1 MSKAKGDKTKIFSA
15 EALERAQEEK
25 RDTEGHGATEEAV
38 TYSGIQL
45 KPVYSPDDIAGMSYD
60 DIPLPGRYPYTR
72 GLDPMGYRVNP
83 WRMHQFF
90 GYASGAD
97 TKKRWEY
104 LRSIGYSNRVG
115 RDEVGEEELPI
126 FRIATDLPS
135 ERGYDPD
142 EPEARGRVG
151 GCGIS
156 LSTMED
162 MKLLLDGV
170 PLDRTWVLL
179 VLMNTSLV
187 GNALYIAYAGTRG
200 YSPNQLLLRGHNVL
214 YHCCQEDIIS
224 FPPEYAKRLMIE
236 NIYYI
241 IKHMPKSSHTS
252 LSAYDTGEMGA
263 TGVQQVAFMYALTID
278 LIKEGI
284 KVGLDPD
291 DLASG
296 FYHHSWVGLDL
307 FEEVAKSRCQRRLWA
322 KIMKDRF
329 GCKSPSAIQCRD
341 IFPFTAGSLHT
352 AQEPLNNIIRVTIMA
367 LAAVLG
373 GAEGIHTTSYDED
386 LCIPTEE
393 AVRIAIRTQQ
403 ILYHEASLPYV
414 TDPLGGSYYV
424 EWLTNKF
431 EEEVVKYI
439 DEIEKQGGFFKCWE
453 NGFIRSEIER
463 TINERQRKISRG
475 EIVVVGQNKYRLP
488 PEQQPEITIF
498 PEHDPKFE
506 EEAIAR
512 VREYRRRRDQERTNA
527 ALANVRDAAKAIV
540 EDWPRS
546 SGILM
551 PTMID
556 ALKADATLGEVHR
569 ILREVFG
576 YAYIGV

>member
-1 MSKAKGDKTKIFSA
+1 MSEVKGDKTRIFSA
-15 EALERAQEEK
+15 EVLERAQKEK
-25 RDTEGHGATEEAV
+25 HDIEDYGATEKAV
-38 TYSGIQL
+38 TYSGIQM

-72 GLDPMGYRVNP
+72 GFDPTGYRANP
-83 WRMHQFF
+83 WRMLQFF
-90 GYASGAD
+90 GFSGAAD

-104 LRSIGYSNRVG
+104 LRSIGYSSRVG
-115 RDEVGEEELPI
+115 RDDVEGEELPI
-126 FRIATDLPS
+126 IRAATDLPS

-151 GCGIS
+151 GCGFS
-156 LSTMED
+156 LSTMGD
-162 MKLLLDGV
+162 MKLLLDGT
-170 PLDRTWVLL
+170 PLDRTWVLF
-179 VLMNTSLV
+179 VLMNASLV
-187 GNALYIAYAGTRG
+187 GNALYVAYAETRG
-200 YSPNQLLLRGHNVL
+200 YSTDQLLLRGHNVL
-214 YHCCQEDIIS
+214 YHCCQEDVIS
-224 FPPEYAKRLMIE
+224 FPPEYAKRLMTE

-252 LSAYDTGEMGA
+252 FSAYDTGEMGA
-263 TGVQQVAFMYALTID
+263 TGVQQVAFTFALAID
-278 LIKEGI
+278 LMKEGI
-284 KVGLDPD
+284 KVGLDPN

-307 FEEVAKSRCQRRLWA
+307 FEEVAKIRCQRRLWA
-322 KIMKDRF
+322 KIMKERF
-329 GCKSPSAIQCRD
+329 GCKSPSAVQCRG

-367 LAAVLG
+367 LAAVLS
-373 GAEGIHTTSYDED
+373 GAEGLHTTSYDED
-386 LCIPTEE
+386 LGIPTEE

-403 ILYHEASLPYV
+403 ILYHETSLPYV

-431 EEEVVKYI
+431 EEEAVKYL
-439 DEIEKQGGFFKCWE
+439 DEIERQGGFFKCWE

-463 TINERQRKISRG
+463 TINERQHKISHG

-488 PEQQPEITIF
+488 PEQQPEIAAF
-498 PEHDPKFE
+498 PEHDPEFE
-506 EEAIAR
+506 KEAIAR
-512 VREYRRRRDQERTNA
+512 VREWRSQRDNERTNA
-527 ALANVRDAAKAIV
+527 ALAKVRDAAKAIV

-546 SGILM
+546 CGILM
-551 PTMID
+551 PSMISAFKD
-556 ALKADATLGEVHR
+556 NATLGEVHR

-576 YAYIGV
+576 YAYVGV